1 MTQANVLV
9 EYRGPVAWLTLNRAN
24 SLNALSVDLIGE
36 LRAAI
41 REIAVAKQV
50 RAIVLTAA
58 GRAFCAGA
66 NLKEVLAGLDDAD
79 TQKGDFLDAIGA
91 TFQALR
97 DLPTPV
103 IGGLNGITVAGGLEL
118 AMCCDVLI
126 AGESARIGDAHSNFG
141 VFPGAGG
148 AAVLPC
154 RIGLANAK
162 YLLFSGQSLPARELM
177 RMGLV
182 QEVVGDDALEAR
194 LHEFSQLL
202 ATKSPLV
209 LSQMKRVANAS
220 IEMTQVEALRQELAV
235 LREHLKSNDSAEGLA
250 AFNEKRKPVFTGT

>member
-97 DLPTPV
+97 DLPKPV

-182 QEVVGDDALEAR
+182 QEVVPRGHALER
-194 LHEFSQLL
+194 
-202 ATKSPLV
+202 
-209 LSQMKRVANAS
+209 
-220 IEMTQVEALRQELAV
+220 ALELAKAMSGYPQV
-235 LREHLKSNDSAEGLA
+235 SLRNDRRAVIEGLSLSLPEGIELERRVHA
-250 AFNEKRKPVFTGT
+250 AR